1 VASVDCRD
9 CLAAYHD
16 RRRGWQVSSTSSSA
30 GKQQQCD
37 NGLELHE
44 ILRSKKEGVVLDW
57 ISETILAIVTYLPA
71 LMVAEDSP
79 NFMLTRVML
88 GLLLIVLV
96 VYVIALVPFRP
107 VVTHWIRTMSNLF
120 VRRL

>member
-1 VASVDCRD
+1 
-9 CLAAYHD
+9 
-16 RRRGWQVSSTSSSA
+16 
-30 GKQQQCD
+30 
-37 NGLELHE
+37 
-44 ILRSKKEGVVLDW
+44 
-57 ISETILAIVTYLPA
+57 
-71 LMVAEDSP
+71 MVAEDSP

-107 VVTHWIRTMSNLF
+107 VVARCIRTMSNLF

>member
-1 VASVDCRD
+1 M
-9 CLAAYHD
+9 
-16 RRRGWQVSSTSSSA
+16 
-30 GKQQQCD
+30 
-37 NGLELHE
+37 
-44 ILRSKKEGVVLDW
+44 LDW
-57 ISETILAIVTYLPA
+57 ISDTILAIVTYLPA
-71 LMVAEDSP
+71 LMVTEDSP

-107 VVTHWIRTMSNLF
+107 VVVRCFRTMSNLF